1 MGAMENFETNQN
13 VHFTSSKPIYDFY
26 VAGPYETAEQVESM
40 ERLERVLKGRGK
52 NLYLPRFA
60 MDVNVSGPRAVF
72 EDRIRAIG
80 NSAALIA
87 NFDDKDPGTVF
98 SMGYAYALG
107 KPVYAYCEGI
117 LPNARISLM
126 IDQAA
131 TAVLD
136 GPADL
141 ESLLDSGR
149 IKPLN
154 LEQC

>member
-1 MGAMENFETNQN
+1 
-13 VHFTSSKPIYDFY
+13 
-26 VAGPYETAEQVESM
+26 
-40 ERLERVLKGRGK
+40 
-52 NLYLPRFA
+52 